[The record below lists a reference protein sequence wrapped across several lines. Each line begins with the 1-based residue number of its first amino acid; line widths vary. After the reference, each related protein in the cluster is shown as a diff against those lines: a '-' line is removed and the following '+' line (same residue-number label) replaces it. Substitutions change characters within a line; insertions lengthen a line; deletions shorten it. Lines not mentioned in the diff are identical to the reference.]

1 MFKSVVQP
9 AMNWLAGYTGVAPPE
24 KEGGRVVPL
33 GLAAAIFGVILGV
46 LAIYVGVR
54 EYTQPGGF
62 LNHEEDLSTTRL
74 SAAQL
79 MSIEEMRRIA
89 GQEPG
94 AGLETAPADT
104 DSSPSQDKTANLA
117 RPESR

>member
-9 AMNWLAGYTGVAPPE
+9 AMNWLACYTGVAPPE

-46 LAIYVGVR
+46 LAVYVGVR

-62 LNHEEDLSTTRL
+62 LNQQDEVAPPRM
-74 SAAQL
+74 SALRL
-79 MSIEEMRRIA
+79 MSIDEMSRITEIAPAA
-89 GQEPG
+89 GP
-94 AGLETAPADT
+94 ATAPDEAELP
-104 DSSPSQDKTANLA
+104 PSQDKTANLA
-117 RPESR
+117 RP